1 VDAVSVVAARGFTA
15 AGVRAGIKAD
25 GPDLAVVIAD
35 RPAVAAAVLTTNQA
49 AAAPV
54 HLCREHLSGDPV
66 ASAVVVNSGCAN
78 AATGAEGM
86 ANARRTAQHMASA
99 ISTQPND
106 VLVCST
112 GPIGPQLPI
121 ERLVVGIDAAVAS
134 SSADPAS
141 GTAAATAI
149 MTTDSVTKE
158 SVAGGGGFV
167 VGGMAKGAGMV
178 RPDMATMLAVITTD
192 AVVEADT
199 LREALR
205 TAADVSFNSLNIDG
219 CESTNDT
226 VILLASGASGVEP
239 TVRELEAAVTAVCAD
254 LAMQMARD
262 AEGASRV
269 VTIDVDGALDAA
281 EARYLGRLIAD
292 SALVRASFYGGDVNW
307 GRVIGALGTAEVT
320 LDMSAIGLAYQG
332 ETVFRGGVG
341 VPFDEATLLARCASG
356 DLALRVDLG
365 RGRGRA
371 TVVTTD
377 LTPDYVIFNG
387 ERS

>member
-1 VDAVSVVAARGFTA
+1 MSVVAARGFTA

-25 GPDLAVVIAD
+25 GLDLAVVIAD
-35 RPAVAAAVLTTNQA
+35 RPAAAAAVLTTNQA

-54 HLCREHLSGDPV
+54 LLCREHLSGDAV
-66 ASAVVVNSGCAN
+66 ASAVVLNAGCAN
-78 AATGAEGM
+78 AATGTEGM
-86 ANARRTAQHMASA
+86 ANARRTAQHMAAA
-99 ISTQPND
+99 IATQPND

-121 ERLVVGIDAAVAS
+121 DRLIAGIDDAVAG
-134 SSADPAS
+134 AS
-141 GTAAATAI
+141 RDAAAGTAAATAI
-149 MTTDSVTKE
+149 MTTDSVPKE
-158 SVAGGGGFV
+158 TVVRHGGFV

-192 AVVEADT
+192 AIVGGST
-199 LREALR
+199 LGDVLR
-205 TAADVSFNSLNIDG
+205 MAADASFNSLNIDG
-219 CESTNDT
+219 CESTNDS

-239 TVRELEAAVTAVCAD
+239 TRHELETAVTAVCAD

-307 GRVIGALGTAEVT
+307 GRIIGALGTAEVT
-320 LDMSAIGLAYQG
+320 LDMSSIDLAYQG
-332 ETVFRGGVG
+332 VTVFRGGLG
-341 VPFDEATLLARCASG
+341 VPHDEAALLAACASG
-356 DLALRVDLG
+356 DLALHLVLG
-365 RGRGRA
+365 RGSGRA

-377 LTPDYVIFNG
+377 LTPEYVIFNG